1 MWAMGLV
8 QAKATFVKK
17 VSDVLRAPEIDKI
30 DFFLEKDFLEVS
42 PRRLK
47 AVGDAIEKG
56 RIDLAIDG
64 TGSLLS
70 AAYSPHANKMTV
82 GDWQV
87 ADRPVGRS
95 GIVHESTHALVD
107 LFECKQATTLS
118 DEAAAYLA
126 ETIFLRATKTWVK
139 GDAKAMAI
147 YNAADKLVKQYGL
160 GQGKQVRLK
169 WEQYAPLREAVRG
182 HPAYSGIDT
191 KELTSGH
198 GVP

>member
-1 MWAMGLV
+1 MHTLALV
-8 QAKATFVKK
+8 QLKMAFQKK
-17 VSDVLRAPEIDKI
+17 VADVLRAPEVDKI

-42 PRRLK
+42 PGRIRQV
-47 AVGDAIEKG
+47 ADAIEKR
-56 RIDLAIDG
+56 RIDVVIDG
-64 TGSLLS
+64 TGALLS
-70 AAYSPHANKMTV
+70 AAYSPHPNKMTV

-87 ADRPVGRS
+87 VDRPVGRS
-95 GIVHESTHALVD
+95 GIVHESVHALVD

-139 GDAKAMAI
+139 GDAAAMAI
-147 YNAADKLVKQYGL
+147 YNAADKIVKDHGL

-169 WEQYAPLREAVRG
+169 WEHYAPLRDAVRG
-182 HPAYSGIDT
+182 HSAYSSIGT
-191 KELTSGH
+191 AELTSGH